1 MVSFLKRFHYN
12 QNQILWAVETSSGL
26 VRKDNEDYYIARP
39 SLGLW
44 VLCDGL
50 GGHAKGALASRV
62 CAEAVVKGVLN
73 GKALKEAVQYAHE
86 AVKKMES
93 ERSSVSGNP
102 GTTVAALHI
111 SGRKWEVAWVGD
123 TRVWL
128 YERGKIQQVTRD
140 HSVVRQLLDWG
151 AITEEEAKVHPDR
164 HMLNKVV
171 GIGGENL
178 KVGINS
184 GRWNSK
190 QVFMLGTDGMAH
202 RDEPEILSEI
212 LSAFRNPNQVVAK
225 LKTDSLEKGGFD
237 NFTIAVV
244 GRSFENRF
252 IEDAVKKSRELFY
265 IQAEMEA
272 MSPPSVP

>member
-1 MVSFLKRFHYN
+1 LKRFHYN

-26 VRKDNEDYYIARP
+26 ARKHNEDYYIARP
-39 SLGLW
+39 SIGLW

-50 GGHAKGALASRV
+50 GGHSKGALASRV
-62 CAEAVVKGVLN
+62 CAETIVKGVLYGN
-73 GKALKEAVQYAHE
+73 TLEDAVQYAHE
-86 AVKKMES
+86 AVKRMEA

-111 SGRKWEVAWVGD
+111 SGGKWQVVWAGN

-128 YERGKIQQVTRD
+128 YERGRIRQVTRD
-140 HSVVRQLLDWG
+140 HTVVRQLLDWG

-164 HMLNKVV
+164 HILNKVV
-171 GIGGENL
+171 GIGSKTL
-178 KVGINS
+178 RAGINS

-190 QVFMLGTDGMAH
+190 QVFILGTDGMAH

-212 LSAFRNPNQVVAK
+212 LTTFSNPDQIVAR
-225 LKTDSLEKGGFD
+225 LKTASLDQGGFD

-252 IEDAVKKSRELFY
+252 IKEAVQKSRELFY
-265 IQAEMEA
+265 SQAELAETIL
-272 MSPPSVP
+272 PSAS